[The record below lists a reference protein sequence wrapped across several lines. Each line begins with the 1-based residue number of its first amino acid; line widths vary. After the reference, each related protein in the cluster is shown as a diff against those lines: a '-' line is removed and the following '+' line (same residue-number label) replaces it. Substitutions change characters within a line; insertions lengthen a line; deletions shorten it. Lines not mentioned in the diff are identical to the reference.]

1 MANSLQANKRIRQ
14 NEKSRLR
21 NKSVK
26 SEIKTLTKKFYSLV
40 EDQDRVGAEAVFTDL
55 TSRLDKA
62 AKNNLFHENNVA
74 RQKSAIA
81 KSLGALKG

>member
-81 KSLGALKG
+81 RSLGALKG

>member
-40 EDQDRVGAEAVFTDL
+40 EDQDRVGAEAVFTDI

-62 AKNNLFHENNVA
+62 AKNNLFHKNNVA
-74 RQKSAIA
+74 KQKSAIA

>member
-40 EDQDRVGAEAVFTDL
+40 EDQDRVGAEAIFTDL

-62 AKNNLFHENNVA
+62 AKNNLFHQNNVA

-81 KSLGALKG
+81 RSLGALKG

>member
-26 SEIKTLTKKFYSLV
+26 SEINTLKKKFYSLV
-40 EDQDRVGAEAVFTDL
+40 EDQDRVGAEAIFTDL

-62 AKNNLFHENNVA
+62 AKNNLFHQNNVA

-81 KSLGALKG
+81 RSLGALKC

>member
-40 EDQDRVGAEAVFTDL
+40 EDQDRVGAEAIFTDL

-81 KSLGALKG
+81 RSLGALKG

>member
-40 EDQDRVGAEAVFTDL
+40 EDQDRVGAEAIFTDL

-81 KSLGALKG
+81 RSLGALNG

>member
-1 MANSLQANKRIRQ
+1 
-14 NEKSRLR
+14 LR

-26 SEIKTLTKKFYSLV
+26 SEIKTLTKKFYSLI
-40 EDQDRVGAEAVFTDL
+40 EDQDRVGAEAVFTDI

-62 AKNNLFHENNVA
+62 AKNNLFHKNNVA
-74 RQKSAIA
+74 KQKSAIA

>member
-62 AKNNLFHENNVA
+62 AKNNLFHQNNVA

-81 KSLGALKG
+81 RSLGALKG